1 MTTQKVRNWLLKK
14 VEELRNS
21 DQFTFDSWEVME
33 EAISLAVTE
42 FEDSLSQECVI
53 GICCDIWDEGEV
65 DLC

>member
-42 FEDSLSQECVI
+42 FKDSLSQECVI
-53 GICCDIWDEGEV
+53 GIGCDIWDEEEV